1 MAINEDCLALGVVAM
16 PAAQGNAVRTEF
28 VWAPMEPIATRPLAL
43 RAKNWGLN
51 LFYSHDGNKN
61 VSEVFYHVPQNGI
74 AAHYDYAPF
83 GAVTRTS
90 SATSGDGGMSD
101 SDSFGDASMS
111 GDEVGSHQGGITFP
125 SGFDGPNPEGDGI
138 VYENNGEPATKEV
151 KRLNT
156 NNNCQ
161 FDLFAI
167 NYMKGLIGQC
177 ANDALIGQNCRSF
190 SDAVY
195 EELVRKYNEKK

>member
-1 MAINEDCLALGVVAM
+1 MYCFSKPVDKFDFLGMDVWVENTTSVYGFHRRVCVDEWINSSEGKCCNNGDLYIKSGKSYCISFGVIS
-16 PAAQGNAVRTEF
+16 ND
-28 VWAPMEPIATRPLAL
+28 
-43 RAKNWGLN
+43 
-51 LFYSHDGNKN
+51 SD
-61 VSEVFYHVPQNGI
+61 VF
-74 AAHYDYAPF
+74 D
-83 GAVTRTS
+83 S
-90 SATSGDGGMSD
+90 SSGDGGMSD
-101 SDSFGDASMS
+101 SDSSGDASIS

-125 SGFDGPNPEGDGI
+125 SGFDGPNPEGDGV

-177 ANDALIGQNCRSF
+177 ANYALIGQNCRSF